1 MCSERF
7 RPGAGL
13 TGMRTLALIATLAA
27 AAALAACGGEEDD
40 APAAGGTSSGAA
52 APQSSG
58 LGAGPAVS
66 IDEALASGSD
76 EMQLVAGN
84 LLAQGGEVRLCSALA
99 ESFPPQC
106 GGASLHV
113 VGLKLEEVDGLI
125 TEGDVGW
132 TDRPIELLG
141 VVVNDAQGKDDI
153 LTVVENAQQ

>member
-1 MCSERF
+1 
-7 RPGAGL
+7 
-13 TGMRTLALIATLAA
+13 MRTLALIATLAA
-27 AAALAACGGEEDD
+27 ATALAGCGGDD
-40 APAAGGTSSGAA
+40 APDAPADDAAAGSTV
-52 APQSSG
+52 PQTSG
-58 LGAGPAVS
+58 LGAGPAIS

-76 EMQLVAGN
+76 EMLLVRGN
-84 LLAQGGEVRLCSALA
+84 LLALDDEVRLCSALA

-113 VGLKLEEVDGLI
+113 VGLNLAEVDGLI

-141 VVVNDAQGKDDI
+141 VVENDTQGKDDI

>member
-1 MCSERF
+1 
-7 RPGAGL
+7 
-13 TGMRTLALIATLAA
+13 MRTFALIATLAA
-27 AAALAACGGEEDD
+27 AAAALAGCGGDDD
-40 APAAGGTSSGAA
+40 APARAA
-52 APQSSG
+52 DATTGSTTPQVSG

-66 IDEALASGSD
+66 IDEALASGSN

-84 LLAQGGEVRLCSALA
+84 LLSQGGEVRLCSALA

-113 VGLKLEEVDGLI
+113 VGLNLAQVNGLI

-141 VVVNDAQGKDDI
+141 VVENDTQGKDDI